1 MNTIAVLSLVALT
14 ITSLALIHE
23 TRLRRAMHN
32 LLRRMVQSLGQRAD
46 RKTARETGVDA
57 CE

>member
-32 LLRRMVQSLGQRAD
+32 LLRRMVQSLGQ
-46 RKTARETGVDA
+46 
-57 CE
+57 

>member
-1 MNTIAVLSLVALT
+1 MNNIAILAFVALT
-14 ITSLALIHE
+14 ITSLAFIHE

-32 LLRRMVQSLGQRAD
+32 LLRRMVKSLGQRAE